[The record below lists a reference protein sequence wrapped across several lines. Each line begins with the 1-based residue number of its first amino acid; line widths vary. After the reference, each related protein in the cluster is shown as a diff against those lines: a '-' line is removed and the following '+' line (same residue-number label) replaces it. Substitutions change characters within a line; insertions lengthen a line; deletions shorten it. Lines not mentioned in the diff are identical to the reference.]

1 MGTPATVDIRT
12 AVADAERLLAEAFA
26 WLDWVDATFSTYR
39 PGSEVSRIN
48 RGELAPHHAHPAV
61 QEVIADCRRLAEATG
76 GYFDHLA
83 GGRFD
88 PSGYVKG
95 WAGERLSRVLAG
107 RGAADHCVD
116 LGGDVRVRGHA
127 TPGVPWRVGVRDS
140 AGRIVRVVTS
150 DDTAVATSGAYER
163 GAHIIDPFA
172 GQPARSLASVTVIGP
187 DLGIADAYA
196 TALFAAGAATD
207 RLSVRLPAGYSAFAI
222 TPGSRRA
229 GAAAHRWSHPPPAL
243 SGPV

>member
-1 MGTPATVDIRT
+1 MTSLSRAVMGMPITVDIRSRP
-12 AVADAERLLAEAFA
+12 AAAERLLAEAFA

-39 PGSEVSRIN
+39 DDSQVSRIN

-61 QEVIADCRRLAEATG
+61 QDVIADCRRLAKATG
-76 GYFDHLA
+76 GYFDHLL

-95 WAGERLSRVLAG
+95 WAGERLSRVLFA

-127 TPGVPWRVGVRDS
+127 RPGVPWRVGVRDP

-150 DDTAVATSGAYER
+150 DDVAVATSGTYER
-163 GAHIIDPFA
+163 GEHIIDPYT
-172 GQPARSLASVTVIGP
+172 GQPARSVASVTVAGP

-196 TALFAAGAATD
+196 TALFAAGG
-207 RLSVRLPAGYSAFAI
+207 SVPVRLPAGYRSFAD
-222 TPGSRRA
+222 
-229 GAAAHRWSHPPPAL
+229 
-243 SGPV
+243 